1 MTDYS
6 KIEIVKAIITELLLK
21 SGIPGSVE
29 FEESITKGLVFN
41 ISSPDSFLLIGR
53 QGATLHS
60 LQILVRALA
69 AKKLQSQEPFWFTRT
84 PNQNNQ
90 DGGAIKTTE
99 NLNVEDKGRR
109 LVFGFT
115 LDVDDYKRKREWFLK
130 ETAKAAV
137 EKAKMTGRSQALEPM
152 PNYERRL
159 VHAYLQGHCPE
170 AESSSIGDEPY
181 RKVVI
186 RIKR

>member
-6 KIEIVKAIITELLLK
+6 KIEIVKNIISELLAK

-53 QGATLHS
+53 QGATLHAI
-60 LQILVRALA
+60 QILVQALT
-69 AKKLQSQEPFWFTRT
+69 AKKLQPEESASPDASRAEPFW
-84 PNQNNQ
+84 
-90 DGGAIKTTE
+90 
-99 NLNVEDKGRR
+99 
-109 LVFGFT
+109 FT

-130 ETAKAAV
+130 ETAKAAA
-137 EKAKMTGRSQALEPM
+137 EQAKKTGRAQALEPM

-159 VHAYLQGHCPE
+159 VHAYLQEHNPE
-170 AESSSIGDEPY
+170 IESSSIDNDPY
-181 RKVVI
+181 RRVVI

>member
-1 MTDYS
+1 MTDYN
-6 KIEIVKAIITELLLK
+6 KIEQIKQIILELMEK
-21 SGIPGSVE
+21 CGISGSVE

-41 ISSPDSFLLIGR
+41 ISTPDSYLLIGR
-53 QGATLHS
+53 QGSTLHAF
-60 LQILVRALA
+60 QILVQSLA
-69 AKKLQSQEPFWFTRT
+69 HKKLSTQPQEEPLWFS
-84 PNQNNQ
+84 
-90 DGGAIKTTE
+90 
-99 NLNVEDKGRR
+99 
-109 LVFGFT
+109 

-137 EKAKMTGRSQALEPM
+137 EKLKKTGRAQALEPM

-159 VHAYLQGHCPE
+159 IHAYIQEHFSDV
-170 AESSSIGDEPY
+170 ESASIDNEPY

>member
-6 KIEIVKAIITELLLK
+6 KIEIVKTTITELLEK
-21 SGIPGSVE
+21 AGIPGSVE

-41 ISSPDSFLLIGR
+41 IGSPDSFLLIGR

-60 LQILVRALA
+60 LQVLVRALA
-69 AKKLQSQEPFWFTRT
+69 AKKLQSQEPFW
-84 PNQNNQ
+84 
-90 DGGAIKTTE
+90 
-99 NLNVEDKGRR
+99 
-109 LVFGFT
+109 FT

-137 EKAKMTGRSQALEPM
+137 EKAKMTGRAQALEPM

-159 VHAYLQGHCPE
+159 VHAYLQEHCPE
-170 AESSSIGDEPY
+170 AESSSIGNEPY

-186 RIKR
+186 RMKK